1 MSLRF
6 GVFLLAAIA
15 LRPAMGLDPSRT
27 LTQYAHRIWQTQQGL
42 PQGTIYSLLQ
52 THDGYLWLGTQTGLI
67 RFDGVRFETLEDIQR
82 TAPSNVWIRSA
93 IEDSHHALWLAASDA
108 GLFRIKGDSV
118 TRYLPS
124 DNVQCVAEAKNG
136 DLWACSTTGI
146 TRIRDGNAAKF
157 LEHENIRAAC
167 EASDGTVWAA
177 GTGAKLH
184 SWDGS
189 KFLTRSIQKLP
200 ADAEIRALL
209 CSGDKVWAGTTAGL
223 VEVGRSGQRLFTSR
237 DGLADSRVL
246 CLSESKDGSLWIG
259 TRNGFSRMRN
269 GEIQSY
275 RPQEGLSQSTVFS
288 IFEDA
293 EGSLWVGTKNGLNQ
307 FMSGRALPYTANEG
321 LPSNDTGPIL
331 QDPNGDIWIGTLGAG
346 LARFDGKRFAVMTSK
361 QGLASNMI
369 YTLAADPGGTLWVGT
384 TSGINRLRN
393 GKVEAS
399 YSTGQGLPSASI
411 RALFITHSGTLWAG
425 TEKGPAVFAHGAFTV
440 PKNIPAEL
448 RGPIAAIDEDQEG
461 RVYLATDRDGLYVY
475 QNGAARELLQDGAS
489 IREVDALYSDP
500 DGRLWIGTEGGGLRL
515 LDHGLHGQNPGDQG
529 KMTTFLIRDGMFDN
543 EIYGITRDE
552 QDHLW
557 MACSKGLFSVSREDL
572 LKFADGKLKK
582 ITSSPHSPTD
592 AQRTI
597 ECRSGVQPG
606 SVRTRDGRVWFSTI
620 RGLYVFDPNHLTLDI
635 PAPPV
640 VIEETTV
647 NGEKVE
653 PQAIAAIAP
662 GLKNLEFT
670 YSGLTF
676 LQPNRITFRYMLEPF
691 DKKWIQAGT
700 RREAFYTNLP
710 PGPYRFRVTACNA
723 DEVCNEAGSSV
734 SFSLAPHFYQRGW
747 FLPLCAVALGLA
759 GWIVYQLRIHRLRE
773 QFHLILTERSRIA
786 RELHDTLIQGL
797 SGITM
802 EMQALAG
809 RLRSPE
815 ERATLED
822 IVRDAGTCLRET
834 RRSVAGLRS
843 AQGPDSGLASAIAQ
857 AAKQITEAK
866 DIRLKLKLEKGPG
879 ALLPPEVQ
887 YNLLRIASEA
897 MNNSVK
903 HSGAKVI
910 EVVLE
915 STAAE
920 LRLSVKDD
928 GAGFSRENGN
938 VRPGHY
944 GLIGMKERA
953 AQIGAELN
961 LASEPGRG
969 TTVSVLLPNRVSA
982 PRQAVGVHT
991 S

>member
-1 MSLRF
+1 MRI
-6 GVFLLAAIA
+6 GVFVVAAVC

-42 PQGTIYSLLQ
+42 SQGTIYSLLQ

-67 RFDGVRFETLEDIQR
+67 RFDGVRFESLESIR
-82 TAPSNVWIRSA
+82 STAPSNVWVRSA
-93 IEDSHHALWLAASDA
+93 VEDSHHALWIATAES
-108 GLFRIKGDSV
+108 GLFRMEGDTV
-118 TRYLPS
+118 TRYLS
-124 DNVQCVAEAKNG
+124 SGNVQCVAEATNG
-136 DLWACSTTGI
+136 DVWACTTKGVA
-146 TRIRDGNAAKF
+146 RIRDGKVAMLLAN
-157 LEHENIRAAC
+157 ENIRTAC
-167 EASDGTVWAA
+167 EARDGTVWVA
-177 GTGAKLH
+177 GDGASLH

-189 KFLTRSIQKLP
+189 KFTTHNIQKLP
-200 ADAEIRALL
+200 ADVQIRALR
-209 CSGDKVWAGTTAGL
+209 CSGDTLWAGTTAGL
-223 VEVGRSGQRLFTSR
+223 LEIGKSGERLFTSR

-246 CLSESKDGSLWIG
+246 CLSESRDGSLWIG
-259 TRNGFSRMRN
+259 TRNGFSRLRK
-269 GEIQSY
+269 GEIENY
-275 RPQEGLSQSTVFS
+275 RPQEGLSQSTVYS
-288 IFEDA
+288 IFEDV

-307 FMSGRALPYTANEG
+307 FLSGRALPYTANEG
-321 LPSNDTGPIL
+321 LPSNDTGPIV
-331 QDPNGDIWIGTLGAG
+331 QDAHGGIWIGTLGAG
-346 LARFDGKRFAVMTSK
+346 LARFDGKRFAVMTRK
-361 QGLASNMI
+361 QGLASNTI
-369 YTLAADPGGTLWVGT
+369 YTLAADPKGALWVGT
-384 TSGINRLRN
+384 TTGINRLQD
-393 GKVEAS
+393 GKVDAS
-399 YSTGQGLPSASI
+399 YSTGDGLPSADI
-411 RALFITHSGTLWAG
+411 RALFVTRAGELWAG
-425 TEKGPAVFAHGAFTV
+425 TDKGPAVFARGGFTV
-440 PKNIPAEL
+440 PKNIPREL
-448 RGPIAAIDEDQEG
+448 RGPIAAINEDQDG
-461 RVYLATDRDGLYVY
+461 RVYLATEHDGLYVY
-475 QNGAARELLQDGAS
+475 ENGSTHELLQDGAS
-489 IREVDALYSDP
+489 IRDVDAIYSDP
-500 DGRLWIGTEGGGLRL
+500 DRRMWIGTEGGGLRL
-515 LDHGLHGQNPGDQG
+515 FDEGR
-529 KMTTFLIRDGMFDN
+529 MTTFLIRDGMFDN
-543 EIYGITRDE
+543 EIYGITRDD
-552 QDHLW
+552 QDRLW
-557 MACSKGLFSVSREDL
+557 MACSKGLFSVNRSDL
-572 LKFADGKLKK
+572 LKFAAGTLKK

-597 ECRSGVQPG
+597 ECRAGVQPG
-606 SVRTRDGRVWFSTI
+606 SMRMHDGRVWFSTI
-620 RGLYVFDPNHLTLDI
+620 RGLYVFDPSHLALNI
-635 PAPPV
+635 PPPPV

-647 NGEKVE
+647 NGERVE
-653 PQAIAAIAP
+653 PQAIAALAP

-670 YSGLTF
+670 YSGLSF
-676 LQPNRITFRYMLEPF
+676 LQPNRITFRYMLGGF

-710 PGPYRFRVTACNA
+710 PGPYQFRVTACNA
-723 DEVCNEAGSSV
+723 DDVCNETGASV
-734 SFSLAPHFYQRGW
+734 GFSLAPHFYQRAW

-759 GWIVYQLRIHRLRE
+759 GWMIYQLRIHRLRE

-802 EMQALAG
+802 EMQALAA

-843 AQGPDSGLASAIAQ
+843 AQGPDSGLAAAIAQ

-866 DIRLKLKLEKGPG
+866 AVRLKLRLDKSSTEMS
-879 ALLPPEVQ
+879 PEVQ

-915 STAAE
+915 STPE
-920 LRLSVKDD
+920 SLRLSVKDD
-928 GAGFSRENGN
+928 GSGFSRENGN

-969 TTVSVLLPNRVSA
+969 TTVSVLLPA
-982 PRQAVGVHT
+982 KQAVARQPVGVNT